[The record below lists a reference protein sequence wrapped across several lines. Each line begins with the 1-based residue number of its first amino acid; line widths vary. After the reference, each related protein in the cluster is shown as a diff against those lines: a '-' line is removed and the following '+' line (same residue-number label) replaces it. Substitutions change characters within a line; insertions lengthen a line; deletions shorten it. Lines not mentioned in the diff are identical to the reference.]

1 VQEDSTTVIAKGG
14 RRISVTLIILT
25 ATTGALQLHY
35 RSTPLFAL
43 FFLTAGFTAFT
54 LFFFRDP
61 ERSHLSGEAGQEE
74 MIAPADGRV
83 IECSQN
89 KIYIFM
95 GIRDVH
101 VKRAPIGGRVKCIR
115 HIPGSHIPAYSK
127 DSDRNERNHILI
139 ETDYGDVLVT
149 QIAGIVARRI
159 VTYITSDTRVR
170 KGQRI
175 GMIRYGSR
183 VDVTLPIDFE
193 ILVSVGERL
202 RCGET
207 VIARVVKP

>member
-1 VQEDSTTVIAKGG
+1 MIAKGG
-14 RRISVTLIILT
+14 RGISVLLVMLTIITGVLHSYYRNTLLFILF
-25 ATTGALQLHY
+25 L
-35 RSTPLFAL
+35 
-43 FFLTAGFTAFT
+43 LTAGFTAVS

-61 ERSHLSGEAGQEE
+61 ERSYSPEEVGQDE
-74 MIAPADGRV
+74 MVSPADGRV
-83 IECSQN
+83 IARSQN
-89 KIYIFM
+89 KISIFM

-101 VKRAPIGGRVKCIR
+101 VNRAPIGGRVKCIR

-183 VDVTLPIDFE
+183 VDVTLPIYFE

>member
-1 VQEDSTTVIAKGG
+1 MPEDSTTVIAKGG

-83 IECSQN
+83 IECSKN
-89 KIYIFM
+89 KICIFM
-95 GIRDVH
+95 TLSDVH
-101 VKRAPIGGRVKCIR
+101 VNRAPIDGRVKCTR
-115 HIPGSHIPAYSK
+115 HVPGNHIQAYKK
-127 DSDRNERNHILI
+127 DSKKNERNHILI
-139 ETDYGDVLVT
+139 ETTYGDVLVT
-149 QIAGIVARRI
+149 QIAGILARRI

-183 VDVTLPIDFE
+183 VDVTVPPGFE

-207 VIARVVKP
+207 IIARVVKP